1 MQKNPFK
8 FGSIVDVPFFTDRTK
23 EVVQV
28 TSILNSSNHLILIS
42 PRRFG
47 KSSLIFK
54 AIAQLNRP
62 VIALDL
68 QLLTSIEDFAAQLLK
83 RVYRV
88 FQFEKIRQLVSHFR
102 IIPTI
107 ALNPVSNEVDIS
119 FRPSAAPM
127 PLLEDVLNLIEKLS
141 SEKKRAIVVF
151 DEFQE
156 VQHLD
161 ANLARQLRSVMQH
174 HKNIN
179 YVFLGSQESLIRNIF
194 EKKKSS
200 FYHFGMLIPLCKIP
214 ESDFRNYL
222 LQGFHDSKNNGREI
236 ATAILNFTRC
246 HPYYTQQLAFTVWEI
261 MHGDENNS
269 DPISQAID
277 ELIRVH
283 DIDYERIWNGFNKT
297 DKKLLIGLSV
307 SDQTPMSEAFYRTY
321 DIGAP
326 STAFSSLK
334 RLMQS
339 GYILKSDNKYEIDD
353 PFFLRWIKQR
363 REK

>member
-1 MQKNPFK
+1 MPKNPFK
-8 FGSIVDVPFFTDRTK
+8 FGSIVDDPYFTNRTK

-54 AIAQLNRP
+54 VIAQLNRP

-68 QLLTSIEDFAAQLLK
+68 QLLTSVEDLAGQLLK

-88 FQFEKIRQLVSHFR
+88 YPFEKIRQLVSHFR
-102 IIPTI
+102 VIPTI

-119 FRPSAAPM
+119 FRPSPATMPM
-127 PLLEDVLNLIEKLS
+127 LEDVLNLIEKLG
-141 SEKKRAIVVF
+141 SEKKRTIVVF

-156 VQHLD
+156 VQQLD
-161 ANLARQLRSVMQH
+161 ENLARQMRSVMQH

-200 FYHFGMLIPLCKIP
+200 FYHFGMLLPLGKIP
-214 ESDFRNYL
+214 ENDFRNYL
-222 LQGFHDSKNNGREI
+222 LQGFKDSVDNSEEI
-236 ATAILNFTRC
+236 AAAILEFTRC
-246 HPYYTQQLAFTVWEI
+246 HPYYTQQLAFTLWELI
-261 MHGDENNS
+261 HRDDNQS
-269 DPISQAID
+269 DYLGQAIE
-277 ELIRVH
+277 ELIRAH
-283 DIDYERIWNGFNKT
+283 DNDYEKIWNSFNKT
-297 DKKLLIGLSV
+297 DKKLLIGLSM
-307 SDQTPMSEAFYRTY
+307 SDLTPLSEAFYRTY

-334 RLMQS
+334 RLMHS
-339 GYILKSDNKYEIDD
+339 GYIIKSGSKHEIDD
-353 PFFLRWIKQR
+353 PFFCQWIKQR
-363 REK
+363 RDQ